1 MEALRGTTAAGFR
14 TLFLLFGPNSA
25 LGHNSIVY
33 IIEAQIDYVLKA
45 LDAMQASGAA
55 SVVPT
60 REAQQRD
67 NRRVQA
73 DLAGSVWLSGGSTS
87 YYLDAGG
94 RNTTL
99 WTPRWARDD
108 GSVSETENP
117 IDGTRISFEV
127 RGEGAPLLLVHGSAL
142 SRSIWRGFGYV
153 AALQDR
159 NRVIAIDLRGH
170 GRSGKPYEPEAY
182 RMPLVLADILAVL
195 DAVDAPAAHL
205 FGYSFGARAGF
216 SLADSHPERM
226 LSLIS
231 AGGTYR
237 APGGS
242 VSELFFPGY
251 DAALCAG
258 GMAGFLDGW
267 AAHSGG
273 PIDAQTTGAFLA
285 NDPLAL
291 RAYFRQVELESGIA
305 DDRLAQLET
314 PILLLAGT
322 RDHERYIDSER
333 AATLMPHAS
342 FRALPGRTHGN
353 TLRPATEVLDVVIPF
368 LASLDA

>member
-1 MEALRGTTAAGFR
+1 M
-14 TLFLLFGPNSA
+14 
-25 LGHNSIVY
+25 
-33 IIEAQIDYVLKA
+33 
-45 LDAMQASGAA
+45 
-55 SVVPT
+55 
-60 REAQQRD
+60 
-67 NRRVQA
+67 
-73 DLAGSVWLSGGSTS
+73 
-87 YYLDAGG
+87 
-94 RNTTL
+94 
-99 WTPRWARDD
+99 
-108 GSVSETENP
+108 SETENP
-117 IDGTRISFEV
+117 VDGTRIAFDV
-127 RGEGAPLLLVHGSAL
+127 RGDGPPLLLVHGSAL

-153 AALQDR
+153 AALKDR
-159 NRVIAIDLRGH
+159 YRVIAIDLRGH

-216 SLADSHPERM
+216 SLADSYPERM

-237 APGGS
+237 APSGS

-251 DAALCAG
+251 DAALGTG

-273 PIDAQTTGAFLA
+273 PIDPQTAAAFLA

-291 RAYFRQVELESGIA
+291 RAYFRQVELEGGIA
-305 DDRLAQLET
+305 DARLALLET
-314 PILLLAGT
+314 PALLLAGT
-322 RDHERYIDSER
+322 RDHERYLDSER

-342 FRALPGRTHGN
+342 FRALPGRTHGD
-353 TLRPATEVLDVVIPF
+353 TLKPAAEVLAAVIPF
-368 LASLDA
+368 LALLDA